1 MVKKYLKGDNTMFK
15 KLSLVLIVMT
25 VVLIAQPEPGRGLEG
40 YQEKFSDKL
49 NLTEQQ
55 EGQIAELR
63 YEFQLKMIDLN
74 ADLQKLELGLK
85 DRVHTDNPD
94 RSAIHKTIDK
104 ISAKKGE
111 IQKFRLDH
119 RLEVRS
125 LLTKEQRATF
135 DSMPMM
141 MRSEKHHGEKGFDR
155 KVMKH
160 KRPGNRHQR
169 R

>member
-1 MVKKYLKGDNTMFK
+1 MVKKYLRGDNTMFK
-15 KLSLVLIVMT
+15 KLLLVLIVMT
-25 VVLIAQPEPGRGLEG
+25 AVLTAQPEPGRGPEG
-40 YQEKFSDKL
+40 YREKFSDKL

-55 EGQIAELR
+55 ESQIAELR
-63 YEFQLKMIDLN
+63 YELQLKMIDLN

-85 DRVHTDNPD
+85 DKVHTDNPD
-94 RSAIHKTIDK
+94 RNAIHKTIDK

-119 RLEVRS
+119 RLEIRS
-125 LLTKEQRATF
+125 LLTEKQRATF

-141 MRSEKHHGEKGFDR
+141 MRPGKHHGKKDFDR

-160 KRPGNRHQR
+160 KRPGKRHQR